1 MKDDSLYWAG
11 SHVSIDDYDKKMIE
25 IALPDVIISESIKK
39 ELDDFK
45 INCAERG
52 IEVIYKLILD

>member
-52 IEVIYKLILD
+52 IEVI